1 MIKGKKKAYP
11 SVHFGTA
18 LMLTVFVILCL
29 TAFATLSLSSA
40 MRDYEYSKKTA
51 RHKFDYY
58 KADGEANE
66 ILADILVILKDTAKS
81 EPANYMKEVTVRL
94 KDIPKLDIDGDAV
107 SYTVPVNDRQA
118 LQVTLALYDPGA
130 SENGLY
136 RISKWKEIS
145 TKEWNSSTTLPVI
158 GSDQ

>member
-1 MIKGKKKAYP
+1 MIRDKKKPGP

-51 RHKFDYY
+51 EHKRDYY
-58 KADGEANE
+58 HADGEANE
-66 ILADILVILKDTAKS
+66 ILREIAGILESTKES
-81 EPANYMKEVTVRL
+81 EPQDYMEQVSARL
-94 KDIPKLDIDGDAV
+94 KDIPELDAEGDRV

-118 LQVTLALYDPGA
+118 IQVTLQLYAPGT

-136 RISKWKEIS
+136 RISQWKEIS